1 MEETTRH
8 PARWVAE
15 ASRAKREGPMITYED
30 AGLLSDCPA
39 CGGWYPDDGQ
49 CECGYCPHAGVIE
62 GICPACGTDVEP
74 TMAALIAEL
83 LDAADC
89 VVTELARTPVFFS
102 LLASALPTL
111 PGPVNRLH
119 RIVTQLQGTA
129 GLRVVSHG

>member
-1 MEETTRH
+1 MLTTDQ
-8 PARWVAE
+8 
-15 ASRAKREGPMITYED
+15 D
-30 AGLLSDCPA
+30 AVYLDCPA

-49 CECGYCPHAGVIE
+49 CECGYCPHAGVID

-89 VVTELARTPVFFS
+89 VVTELASYPAFFS

-111 PGPVNRLH
+111 PGPVDRL
-119 RIVTQLQGTA
+119 RQIVTRLQGTA
-129 GLRVVSHG
+129 GLRVTAEGG